1 MVELNRF
8 FWFFKL
14 IHILVLELTSWIMH
28 YNRFY
33 IYPMW
38 AYLNNLLHS
47 AVISLFRSLLKM
59 SCTPQTKF
67 FYECTPSQLE
77 ACNHCLQ
84 SADES
89 CPNRAKTHR
98 SDCQNRVCNHS
109 SRGRN
114 QQSHLASSETPS
126 NLHRLFSDHRTLQ
139 IRPNHQDRFYT
150 LLWSCHRTR
159 RLQRSSCKLKAKWQ
173 PDNNFFLFLHAFYS
187 NQGEFFVFGTRDEAR
202 SVRQV

>member
-1 MVELNRF
+1 
-8 FWFFKL
+8 
-14 IHILVLELTSWIMH
+14 MH
-28 YNRFY
+28 YTRFY

-47 AVISLFRSLLKM
+47 AGISLSRSSLKM

-67 FYECTPSQLE
+67 FHECTPSQLE

-109 SRGRN
+109 NLPLLKHRPTSTGCFLITEHFKFAQTIRIDFIHSTDLVTGLVDFSAVLVNWKRN
-114 QQSHLASSETPS
+114 
-126 NLHRLFSDHRTLQ
+126 
-139 IRPNHQDRFYT
+139 
-150 LLWSCHRTR
+150 
-159 RLQRSSCKLKAKWQ
+159 
-173 PDNNFFLFLHAFYS
+173 DNPIII
-187 NQGEFFVFGTRDEAR
+187 FFVFTCLLFKSGRIFCVWNPWWST
-202 SVRQV
+202 

>member
-150 LLWSCHRTR
+150 LHWSCHRTR